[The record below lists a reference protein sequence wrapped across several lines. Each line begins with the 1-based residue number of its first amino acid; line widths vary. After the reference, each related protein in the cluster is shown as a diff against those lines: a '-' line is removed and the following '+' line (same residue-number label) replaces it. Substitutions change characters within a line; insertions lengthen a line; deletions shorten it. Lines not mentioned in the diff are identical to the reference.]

1 MLLRTRILGLFA
13 LAILLVAASV
23 ALPGWLVLR
32 NQEERI
38 IGLRIAAQEGEVR
51 EALDHAAR
59 PLTAAARALAA
70 DPAILAALEEGN
82 QAALRSRLAA
92 LQEEGGPLAG
102 MARADIIGGGGQLLA
117 STPGA
122 PSEEALVSAET
133 VLRELR
139 ADGQA
144 SGLEREPGG
153 RMLLV
158 GAARLPQG
166 GLIAVAADAED
177 AFRGIGRA
185 LHADLFL
192 TDRHDRPLFA
202 TASATW
208 PLVERALAAYPAGAA
223 TLDVG
228 GRTYRIVPTTLAN
241 SAGAPI
247 GRLLVLRDATAEARR
262 HALVLLLAGALL
274 AVAATTVCAVLYRTI
289 RATLDPLTGL
299 AGALR
304 ALAGGDIYASAPV
317 PERSDEM
324 GEIAQALEALRAT
337 GLMHERQETRDRL
350 ARAQH
355 QALIRQEM
363 ARLAAVLEGAERE
376 EIMAL
381 LRRAQDQAEAAGT
394 SLERA
399 GSALALAFER
409 MSAQVIAKHRQL
421 AELLEARTRDL
432 DIVRQALA
440 ERMQL
445 NRLREELEVARQ
457 LQLSSLPAELPSQPE
472 FRLHAAML
480 PAKEV
485 GGDFYDFALLDG
497 QRLALFIGDASG
509 KGVGAAIFIAMARSL
524 LRSAI
529 SRGASPAEALAQ
541 ANDALAVDNAT
552 MMFATAFVGIL
563 DLPTGRLRF
572 ASAGHNAPRLRRADG
587 TEGMLHGPEGIALG
601 IAEGFSFDDREA
613 LLGPGD
619 VLLLY
624 TDGVPE
630 AVGPGGG
637 LFGDDRLAKVF
648 SAPGC
653 GDPRAVIESVGA
665 AVAEFAGE
673 EQQADDITM
682 LCLHYSGNHIRA
694 EPEEGRFVAA
704 A

>member
-23 ALPGWLVLR
+23 ALPAWLVLR

-51 EALDHAAR
+51 EALNRAAR
-59 PLTAAARALAA
+59 PLTAAARALTT
-70 DPAILAALEEGN
+70 DRIILAALEESD

-92 LQEEGGPLAG
+92 LREEGGPLAG
-102 MARADIIGGGGQLLA
+102 KARADIIGAGGQLLA

-122 PSEEALVSAET
+122 PSDEALVSAEA
-133 VLRELR
+133 VLHELQ

-144 SGLEREPGG
+144 SGLEREHGG

-158 GAARLPQG
+158 SAARLPQG
-166 GLIAVAADAED
+166 GLVAVAGEAED
-177 AFRGIGRA
+177 AFHGIAQA

-192 TDRHDRPLFA
+192 TDRNDRPLFA
-202 TASATW
+202 TAQETW
-208 PLVERALAAYPAGAA
+208 PLVEQALAEDPAGAA
-223 TLDVG
+223 SFDADG
-228 GRTYRIVPTTLAN
+228 KTYRIVPTALEN
-241 SAGAPI
+241 STGAPI

-262 HALVLLLAGALL
+262 QSLVLLLAGALL
-274 AVAATTVCAVLYRTI
+274 VAAAATVCVILYRTI
-289 RATLDPLTGL
+289 RAALDPLTGL

-304 ALAGGDIYASAPV
+304 ALAGGDIYASAAV
-317 PERSDEM
+317 PERRDEM

-337 GLMHERQETRDRL
+337 GLAQERLETRDRL
-350 ARAQH
+350 VRAQH

-363 ARLAAVLEGAERE
+363 ARLAAVLEGSEHE
-376 EIMAL
+376 ETMGL
-381 LRRAQDQAEAAGT
+381 LRRAQDQAETAGT
-394 SLERA
+394 SVERA
-399 GSALALAFER
+399 GSALARAFER
-409 MSAQVIAKHRQL
+409 VSAQVIAKHRQL

-457 LQLSSLPAELPSQPE
+457 LQLSSLPAEMPSRPE
-472 FRLHAAML
+472 FRLHASML

-485 GGDFYDFALLDG
+485 GGDFYDFALLD
-497 QRLALFIGDASG
+497 QRRLALFIGDASG

-524 LRSAI
+524 LRSAV

-563 DLPTGRLRF
+563 DLPTGHLRF

-587 TEGMLHGPEGIALG
+587 MEGMLHGPEGIALG
-601 IAEGFSFDDREA
+601 IAEGFAFDDRETV
-613 LLGPGD
+613 LGPGD

-637 LFGDDRLAKVF
+637 FFGDDRLAEVF
-648 SAPGC
+648 GAPGS
-653 GDPRAVIESVGA
+653 GDPRMVIEAVGA
-665 AVAEFAGE
+665 AVSQFAAD

-682 LCLHYSGNHIRA
+682 LCLHYSGNNLCV
-694 EPEEGRFVAA
+694 EPEGRFVAA